1 MTEPDALS
9 LHAQLH
15 GKIHVAANAELTE
28 DNLTKFYT
36 PGVAEVSK
44 ILADHP
50 ERWAELTVSGQTVAV
65 ISDGSAVLGLG
76 NVGPVAAIPVM
87 EGKAMLFRALGGVNA
102 WPIVLSTQD
111 PDEIVAAITAIAP
124 SFAGINLE
132 DIAAPACFEIEQR
145 LQKELSIPVI
155 HDDQHATAIVVLAG
169 LYNATK
175 LTSRVLADARV
186 VVNGAGAAGSGIVRL
201 LNAAGVKSVTLVDSR
216 GVVSL
221 DREDLTKEKL
231 ALAKLT
237 GVETGGTF
245 SDAVKGAD
253 ILIGVSV
260 AGAFHSD
267 DIKNMAAQ
275 PIVFALANPEP
286 EILPEQALEAGAAIV
301 ATGRSDFPNQI
312 NNVLVFPGLFR
323 GLFEAKTSRL
333 TDAHKLAAAQA
344 LAEIIED
351 PTSESIIPSVFDSAV
366 VPAMIRAIGDATIQ
380 VEE

>member
-1 MTEPDALS
+1 MTGLDALS
-9 LHAQLH
+9 LHARLR

-28 DNLTKFYT
+28 ENLAKFYT

-44 ILADHP
+44 RLADHP
-50 ERWAELTVSGQTVAV
+50 EQWSELTVSGQTVAV

-87 EGKAMLFRALGGVNA
+87 EGKAMLFRALAGVNA

-111 PDEIVAAITAIAP
+111 PDEVIATIKAIAP

-132 DIAAPACFEIEQR
+132 DIAAPACFEIEQQ
-145 LQKELSIPVI
+145 LQRELSIPVI

-169 LYNATK
+169 LYNAAE
-175 LTSRVLADARV
+175 LTGRVLADARV

-201 LNAAGVKSVTLVDSR
+201 LKAAGVKSITLLDSR

-221 DREDLTKEKL
+221 DRKDLSSEKL

-237 GVETGGTF
+237 GAEKNGTF
-245 SDAVKGAD
+245 SDTVKGAD

-260 AGAFHSD
+260 EGAFSGD
-267 DIKNMAAQ
+267 NIRSMAAN
-275 PIVFALANPEP
+275 PIVFALANPQP
-286 EILPEQALEAGAAIV
+286 EILPEQARKAGAAIV

-312 NNVLVFPGLFR
+312 NNVLVFPSLFR
-323 GLFEAKTSRL
+323 GLFEAETLRL
-333 TDAHKLAAAQA
+333 TDAHKLAAARA
-344 LAEIIED
+344 LSEIVKE
-351 PTSESIIPSVFDSAV
+351 PSPESIIPSVFDPAV